1 MDYKKGFNV
10 KPKETNRLGEVTF
23 TDGTYDFPPNQLQCE
38 AYGYKYDKTLGV
50 CSAFKYINKVNTLLN
65 NKTNIVRGGEALVG
79 TVNSFLNGEGNIT
92 KGDNRN
98 AFITGQESEIDTGI
112 DNSSVI
118 GGKMGKALRQG
129 EVVLGGGSFSLGA
142 GYTQSSKIQLS
153 GNTINNSATNLK
165 VQNIDGEY
173 ITLQTSSIVGYTL
186 YLTRLETGG
195 TSGTAG
201 NYSYRLQRGA
211 IRTNT
216 AGAITI
222 TVGVTRNTAKLGV
235 NGSFSIVDS
244 TTTVAGKVTPSVTV
258 QVSDRNNVNNL
269 WSATI
274 YLHELRTNTAF

>member
-10 KPKETNRLGEVTF
+10 KPKATNRLGEVTF
-23 TDGTYDFPPNQLQCE
+23 TDGTHDFPPNQLQCE

-153 GNTINNSATNLK
+153 GNTTNNSATNLK

-173 ITLQTSSIVGYTL
+173 ITLQTNSIVGYTL

-195 TSGTAG
+195 DSGTAG

-211 IRTNT
+211 IKTDRNGTI
-216 AGAITI
+216 AI

-244 TTTVAGKVTPSVTV
+244 TTGGIPSVTV
-258 QVSDRNNVNNL
+258 QVSDRNNINNL

-274 YLHELRTNTAF
+274 YLHELRTNIAF

>member
-1 MDYKKGFNV
+1 MDYKKGFKV
-10 KPKETNRLGEVTF
+10 KPKATNRLGEVTF
-23 TDGTYDFPPNQLQCE
+23 TDGTHDFPPNQLQCE

-153 GNTINNSATNLK
+153 GTTTNNSATNLK

-173 ITLQTSSIVGYTL
+173 ITLQTNSIVGYTL

-195 TSGTAG
+195 DSGVAG
-201 NYSYRLQRGA
+201 NYSYKLQRGA
-211 IRTNT
+211 IRTDRS
-216 AGAITI
+216 GVITI
-222 TVGVTRNTAKLGV
+222 TVGITRNTAKLGV

-244 TTTVAGKVTPSVTV
+244 TTGGIPSVTV
-258 QVSDRNNVNNL
+258 EVSDRNNITNL

>member
-10 KPKETNRLGEVTF
+10 KPKATNRLGEVTF
-23 TDGTYDFPPNQLQCE
+23 TDGTHDFLPNQLQCE

-153 GNTINNSATNLK
+153 GNTTNNSATNLK

-173 ITLQTSSIVGYTL
+173 INLQTNSIVGYTL

-195 TSGTAG
+195 ESGTAG

-211 IRTNT
+211 IRTDRN
-216 AGAITI
+216 GAITI
-222 TVGVTRNTAKLGV
+222 TVGITRNTAKLGV

-244 TTTVAGKVTPSVTV
+244 TTGGIPSVTV
-258 QVSDRNNVNNL
+258 QVSDRNNINNL

-274 YLHELRTNTAF
+274 YLHELRTNIDF